1 MNVVFEQ
8 FLVVSSRDYDRFSER
23 GKNDYTESGVHLY
36 DVNQLV
42 PVIIKGQGC
51 LANARISAITI
62 TQSGTTVTFTLTEI
76 AKATSEAAYNMYK
89 NQVSAGN
96 SSTGDKYEDAKDSV
110 IPGIYTGSSRK
121 FR

>member
-1 MNVVFEQ
+1 MDGTHI
-8 FLVVSSRDYDRFSER
+8 L
-23 GKNDYTESGVHLY
+23 
-36 DVNQLV
+36 
-42 PVIIKGQGC
+42 PVIIKGKGC

-62 TQSGTTVTFTLTEI
+62 TPSGTTVTFTLTEI

-110 IPGIYTGSSRK
+110 IPGIYTGPSRK